1 MKKIISVL
9 VLLAVNGYSDDNLKN
24 FLMDKGLI
32 NKKEYEEYVKDKNKN
47 GTEINGILTLRY
59 YYLDNKTY
67 SVSRERFLF
76 QIKTEFLKKLNDNL
90 TVNFG
95 FATGDKSKPRSNYE
109 IMGEG
114 FSNKNLNL
122 SLANATFQEKNFKL
136 VAGKFKNNLWQS
148 NSALIDSDIN
158 FEGAGFEFGNKNF
171 NFVFDNLF
179 LWEFAS
185 SKKDPRVYSF
195 QISNA
200 NKYFK
205 FALTYYDFVYVKGVS
220 TSTFS
225 SRPSSP
231 YPLSNSVS
239 NSKYKFDY
247 DIISYDIKS
256 ELKLTKNIL
265 FSAFANY
272 GLNSSV
278 GEKNKFYIYGTDI
291 FFTDK
296 EYKKA
301 SIGFN
306 YRKLEN
312 DSFLDIFPD
321 VATYGGATGTESYR
335 FVGCYNLNRN
345 ISVVPYYIYSKPL
358 DKNYK
363 KEDAIIVDINVK
375 F

>member
-247 DIISYDIKS
+247 DIISYD
-256 ELKLTKNIL
+256 KNR
-265 FSAFANY
+265 S
-272 GLNSSV
+272 
-278 GEKNKFYIYGTDI
+278 
-291 FFTDK
+291 
-296 EYKKA
+296 
-301 SIGFN
+301 
-306 YRKLEN
+306 
-312 DSFLDIFPD
+312 
-321 VATYGGATGTESYR
+321 
-335 FVGCYNLNRN
+335 
-345 ISVVPYYIYSKPL
+345 
-358 DKNYK
+358 
-363 KEDAIIVDINVK
+363 
-375 F
+375 